1 MQEPK
6 SNPYEEFARVFSMFA
21 SAEEVTNRAAIEE
34 EDALPQDEEAEE
46 AAEVKVSSL
55 DCLQAFDGS
64 EVMYCS
70 IRCIYDNSHLSRNVT
85 ACCC

>member
-21 SAEEVTNRAAIEE
+21 SAEEVTNKAAIEE
-34 EDALPQDEEAEE
+34 EDAAPQDEQAEE
-46 AAEVKVSSL
+46 AEVKVNSF
-55 DCLQAFDGS
+55 DCLQVIDVS
-64 EVMYCS
+64 DEIHCC
-70 IRCIYDNSHLSRNVT
+70 IRCIYDNLHLSRNLT